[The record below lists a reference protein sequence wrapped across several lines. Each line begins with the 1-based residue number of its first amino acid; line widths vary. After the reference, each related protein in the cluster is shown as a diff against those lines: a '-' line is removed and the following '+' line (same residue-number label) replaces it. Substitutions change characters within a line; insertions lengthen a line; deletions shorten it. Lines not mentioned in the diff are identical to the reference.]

1 MKWLLFAILLCSYA
15 SVWARIEEH
24 AITSHKG
31 TISLSTSQSS
41 NTKEFTTDII
51 QRAKSGDAEAQST
64 LSLLY
69 YAGSNEVEQNY
80 KLAYKWAKKAAKQN
94 HPHAI
99 YTVGCCLYH
108 GYGVKQNKQEAFS
121 LFNLAASNGS
131 DYAAYTLGILYY
143 IGEELPKNRKL
154 GISFLEAAAERGHLD
169 AQITMADYW
178 SKIKNYPLAE
188 KYLIL
193 AAQQGDPKAQIGRAH
208 V

>member
-80 KLAYKWAKKAAKQN
+80 KLAYKWAKKAAN
-94 HPHAI
+94 SDD
-99 YTVGCCLYH
+99 YTNNFVYAWDAEGVNQLY
-108 GYGVKQNKQEAFS
+108 EW
-121 LFNLAASNGS
+121 
-131 DYAAYTLGILYY
+131 
-143 IGEELPKNRKL
+143 RK
-154 GISFLEAAAERGHLD
+154 
-169 AQITMADYW
+169 
-178 SKIKNYPLAE
+178 
-188 KYLIL
+188 
-193 AAQQGDPKAQIGRAH
+193 
-208 V
+208 